1 MKKNQK
7 YVIGVDAGGTKTV
20 AALANLSGKILVKA
34 KTGPSN
40 PNKVG
45 METAIKEISLAI
57 LKVNKDF
64 KKAKIK
70 GRGKVSSTYVAL
82 AGGTQRNPL
91 IKRKI
96 KDALKKIP
104 ELPFL
109 FRGKIIVEG
118 DEKAEFRA
126 GTSEKNGILI
136 ISGTGSLSYGW
147 RDRKEVKTL
156 GWDYLLGDKG
166 SGFWIG
172 QSALKSIC
180 RSIDNMGP
188 KTLLANLIFKK
199 LKIKNESD
207 LIRKIYQPKAVKI
220 IASLSPLIGQAA
232 ERGDKV
238 AKNILSEASKDLAT
252 AANQNIKKLNL
263 KNKKFPVVLAG
274 SVFKSKIVLNA
285 VKKEIK
291 KFAPKVVFIQP
302 KQEPV
307 IGAVKLV
314 IEQVKLKI

>member
-1 MKKNQK
+1 MMKKNQK
-7 YVIGVDAGGTKTV
+7 YVIGVDTGGTKTV
-20 AALANLSGKILVKA
+20 AVLADLRGKILVKA

-45 METAIKEISLAI
+45 MEAAIREISLAI
-57 LKVNKDF
+57 LKVSKNF
-64 KKAKIK
+64 KKAKII
-70 GRGKVSSTYVAL
+70 STYIAL

-96 KDALKKIP
+96 KDALKKI
-104 ELPFL
+104 LGFS
-109 FRGKIIVEG
+109 FIFKGRVIVEG
-118 DEKAEFRA
+118 DEKAEFLV
-126 GTSEKNGILI
+126 GTNKKNGILI

-147 RDRKEVKTL
+147 SEGREEKTL
-156 GWDYLLGDKG
+156 GWDYFLGDKG

-172 QSALKSIC
+172 QSALKAIC
-180 RSIDNMGP
+180 CSIDNMGP
-188 KTLLANLIFKK
+188 KTLLTNPIFKK

-207 LIRKIYQPKAVKI
+207 LIRKIYQPEAVKI
-220 IASLSPLIGQAA
+220 IASISPLVDKAA

-238 AKNILSEASKDLAT
+238 AKNILSEASKDLAI

-263 KNKKFPVVLAG
+263 KNKKFPVVLTG
-274 SVFKSKIVLNA
+274 GVFKSKIVLNT

-291 KFAPKVVFIQP
+291 KFAPKAVFIQP

-307 IGAVKLV
+307 IGAVKLA
-314 IEQVKLKI
+314 IEQVKFKI